1 MSEYLELL
9 TVLAILATIAGFAAS
24 ILMGFL
30 RMGWVL
36 APYIVMAAIV
46 YYAIQFI

>member
-9 TVLAILATIAGFAAS
+9 TVLVILATIAGFAAS

-30 RMGWVL
+30 RIGWVL
-36 APYIVMAAIV
+36 APYIVMSAIV
-46 YYAIQFI
+46 YFAITLI